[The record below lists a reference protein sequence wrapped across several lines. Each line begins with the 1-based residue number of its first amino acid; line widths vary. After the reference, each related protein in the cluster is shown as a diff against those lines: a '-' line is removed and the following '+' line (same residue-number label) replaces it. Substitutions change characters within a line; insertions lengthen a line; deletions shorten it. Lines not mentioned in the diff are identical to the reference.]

1 MMRTKE
7 LAIAAFAALSMI
19 SCNKNEIQV
28 QKPQQMGTIHLN
40 VVDESVPTKAVTAY
54 TTSQD
59 FEKAVKNVQVFV
71 FGENGGINIYRN
83 IGTSTSTSISTTAG
97 TKNVW
102 AVVNGPDLSAIK
114 TLSDLKS
121 KTIGLGDNSKSN
133 GFLMAGSSSCT
144 VASSEVSCSVTVS
157 RIVSR
162 VALKKVTNSLP
173 SSLGNLQI
181 KNIYLSNVVGNQNLE
196 GTAAASVWYNKEGR
210 ADESTRNE
218 THIIDG
224 VTYKA
229 SCPDLTFNAA
239 AVSIA
244 NGQSHSPAVP
254 YLFYGFPNSST
265 TKPDGFKA
273 TFAAQRTVLVVT
285 ASIDG
290 KTQYYPVFLD
300 KATLDRNKTYTVELT
315 ITGPGSSDPNK
326 EVEKGAASVSI
337 SVAEWTEGANY
348 EETI

>member
-1 MMRTKE
+1 MRTKE
-7 LAIAAFAALSMI
+7 LMIAALAALSMI
-19 SCNKNEIQV
+19 SCNKNEIQM
-28 QKPQQMGTIHLN
+28 QKPQQMGTIHLS
-40 VVDESVPTKAVTAY
+40 VVDEDVQTKAVTAY

-71 FGENGGINIYRN
+71 FGDNGDINIYRN
-83 IGTSTSTSISTTAG
+83 IGSNTTTSISTTAG
-97 TKNVW
+97 TKTVW
-102 AVVNGPDLSAIK
+102 AVVNGPDLASVK
-114 TLSDLKS
+114 TMADLKAKAIDLS
-121 KTIGLGDNSKSN
+121 DNSKTN
-133 GFLMAGSSSCT
+133 GFVIAGSASCT
-144 VASSEVSCSVTVS
+144 VASSQVSCSVTVS
-157 RIVSR
+157 RFVSR

-173 SSLGNLQI
+173 SSLGALQI
-181 KNIYLSNVVGNQNLE
+181 KNVYLSNVVGNQNLE

-210 ADESTRNE
+210 ADESTRNAA
-218 THIIDG
+218 HIIDG
-224 VTYKA
+224 ATYKA
-229 SCPDLTFNAA
+229 SCPELTFNGT
-239 AVSIA
+239 AVSID

-300 KATLDRNKTYTVELT
+300 NATLERNKTYTVELT

-326 EVEKGAASVSI
+326 EVDKGAASVSI
-337 SVAEWTEGANY
+337 SVAEWSAGANY